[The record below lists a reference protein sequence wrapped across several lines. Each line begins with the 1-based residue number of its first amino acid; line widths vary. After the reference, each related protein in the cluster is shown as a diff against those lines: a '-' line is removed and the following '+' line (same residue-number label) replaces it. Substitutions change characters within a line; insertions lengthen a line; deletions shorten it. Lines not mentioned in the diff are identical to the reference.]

1 MFKAMDKYRLPAQI
15 LLGAIGI
22 SFVGFGLYGYET
34 TRNNQYIVRV
44 GDQVITRHDLDNHLQ
59 NSERQGGQAP
69 SREQGFQT
77 LLSRAYLLEGAKLLG
92 LTVSDE
98 QIKHMIVNT
107 PDFHD
112 ANNKFDP
119 AKFQEYLKQ
128 NHINEEI
135 FMARQ
140 REDLTVLNML
150 TLLGNYPVADPQVR
164 QLIDSQMAERTL
176 RSAGLNPAAFATKV
190 KTDEASLKKFYD
202 ANKKNY
208 VLPQAVKFQYLVLS
222 PKDLAE
228 KQKLDADELKQAQ
241 AQAASQNQAKR
252 RIAHILIAAPDAA
265 SKAKAKEQAEK
276 IAAEAKKDPKKF
288 GELAKQYSQDEGT
301 ADKGGDLGEFA
312 RNGMGEQSKA
322 VEDAAFALEKGGVSG
337 VVESSFGYH
346 IVHVADIG
354 EDGGDAARAAAEKSL
369 KEKKAQQAF
378 AKLREEL
385 SELAFAHPKELK
397 AAADKLGL
405 TVQVQEQ
412 WLTRANANELN
423 IAPQVADALFS
434 ADVFEKKLNSEV
446 VNVNGDAW
454 VVRVS
459 ETRAETAQS
468 FDKVKEQVK
477 EDWLRSESVRLAN
490 EEGKKLLAQLQAG
503 KSPEVA
509 WSPVQTVN
517 PAELRVQLPPQAYQA
532 LIQAVPR
539 GDKPAYVLIE
549 RMGVPEIVQVQ
560 KIAAVNPDKQI
571 AVLVRG
577 SMAQLQTEAR
587 LQAFVASL
595 SGKIKT
601 QNGIERVSESE

>member
-532 LIQAVPR
+532 LIQAR
-539 GDKPAYVLIE
+539 SA
-549 RMGVPEIVQVQ
+549 RRQ
-560 KIAAVNPDKQI
+560 
-571 AVLVRG
+571 
-577 SMAQLQTEAR
+577 AR
-587 LQAFVASL
+587 LCAD
-595 SGKIKT
+595 
-601 QNGIERVSESE
+601 